1 MLRAYEALT
10 RVFRAGAACCVIA
23 MIVVLI
29 AGITLRELFGVALVW
44 GNEVSLVLFVWSV
57 FLGTG
62 VALAENLH
70 IRFTLAIERLPLAG
84 RRLVGLLVSYVGL
97 VLLAGLLLTS
107 AYVAYIYR
115 DHRFTTVAASAL
127 WQWLAVPAGMSLA
140 VLGWIRHGKWT
151 WRGAELQERAAT
163 EIPGL

>member
-29 AGITLRELFGVALVW
+29 AGITLRELFGLALVW

-70 IRFTLAIERLPLAG
+70 IRFGLAVERLPLSG
-84 RRLVGLLVSYVGL
+84 RRTIGLLVSYVGL
-97 VLLAGLLLTS
+97 VLLLGLFLTGL
-107 AYVAYIYR
+107 YVAYVYR
-115 DHRFTTVAASAL
+115 DHRFTTIVASAL
-127 WQWLAVPAGMSLA
+127 WQWLAVPTGMLLA
-140 VLGWIRHGKWT
+140 ILGWIRHGKWT
-151 WRGAELQERAAT
+151 WRGSELQEKAAT
-163 EIPGL
+163 GIPGL

>member
-1 MLRAYEALT
+1 MIRAYEALT
-10 RVFRAGAACCVIA
+10 RVFRAGGACCVIA
-23 MIVVLI
+23 MLVVLI
-29 AGITLRELFGVALVW
+29 ASITLRELFGVALVW

-57 FLGTG
+57 FLGAG

-70 IRFTLAIERLPLAG
+70 IRFTLAVERLPLAG
-84 RRLVGLLVSYVGL
+84 RRVLGLLVSYVGL
-97 VLLAGLLLTS
+97 VLLISLFLTG

-151 WRGAELQERAAT
+151 WSGSELQERAAT